1 MELHIEKTYFQNQKY
16 SFFSGCDEVGRGPL
30 AGPVVG
36 ATVTFFPHLLPESV
50 KSQGIEK
57 ILGPFLELGVGDSKS
72 LTEKKRISILKC
84 LGIEVPQLKS
94 GKRQL
99 FKRKGLEAFSYSI
112 EEVSPLEIDKI
123 NIFQASLVAMK
134 KSFLRSLNFK
144 NEVLEEFVE
153 NKGRGIL
160 FVDGKYPP
168 KGLDSTTCVEPV
180 IKGDSKVVLIAV
192 ASILAKEYRDHLMRT
207 FDTEYPGYG
216 LAKHKGYPTK
226 AHYEALEKIGPSSI
240 HRKTFKG
247 VKEFYESL

>member
-50 KSQGIEK
+50 QSQGIEK

-99 FKRKGLEAFSYSI
+99 FKGKSLEAFSYSI
-112 EEVSPLEIDKI
+112 SAPGGVSIT
-123 NIFQASLVAMK
+123 A
-134 KSFLRSLNFK
+134 
-144 NEVLEEFVE
+144 
-153 NKGRGIL
+153 
-160 FVDGKYPP
+160 
-168 KGLDSTTCVEPV
+168 
-180 IKGDSKVVLIAV
+180 LITLSV
-192 ASILAKEYRDHLMRT
+192 SILKLSSNHLL
-207 FDTEYPGYG
+207 FI
-216 LAKHKGYPTK
+216 ANS
-226 AHYEALEKIGPSSI
+226 ALVSSI
-240 HRKTFKG
+240 
-247 VKEFYESL
+247 S